1 MEKKSHTNCNCLHS
15 RKYIYIYIYS
25 APYNKW
31 NSFELIICLR
41 YCQEFNILLVFLY
54 IFFIIISECSLYYH
68 VCLHLSHSHCNA
80 LSLAFCVCVCVY
92 VASLTLPSRLSF
104 AHSNHECSLQ
114 LVCIRRTASHSTT
127 CVPCHDGGKC
137 KKATSKTLIGMQFMP
152 GHKRGKIMFNN
163 KRSHSNT

>member
-54 IFFIIISECSLYYH
+54 IFFLLLFRSARYTIMSVSTSHTLTAMPFLWLS
-68 VCLHLSHSHCNA
+68 VCL
-80 LSLAFCVCVCVY
+80 CVY